1 MAGLAARIEPRQGF
15 VQRRLL
21 WVLFFIP
28 WWGSLFINSGLGP
41 IVSRT
46 DDITPIV
53 QNSVAFLA
61 AAVLAYLGYALLGQ
75 KDASQGSDGDR

>member
-1 MAGLAARIEPRQGF
+1 
-15 VQRRLL
+15 V
-21 WVLFFIP
+21 WVLLFSP
-28 WWGSLFINSGLGP
+28 LWASLFINFGLGP

-61 AAVLAYLGYALLGQ
+61 AATLPYLGYALLGQ